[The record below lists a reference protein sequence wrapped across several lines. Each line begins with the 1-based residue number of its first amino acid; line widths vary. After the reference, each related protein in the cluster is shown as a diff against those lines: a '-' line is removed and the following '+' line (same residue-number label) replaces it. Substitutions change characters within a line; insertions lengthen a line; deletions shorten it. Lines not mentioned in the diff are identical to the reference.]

1 MPFAAFDGET
11 VNLLLPTIGFGIVT
25 ASILALAAV
34 GFTLQFS
41 VTGVVNFAFGDL
53 MTLAAYIAWLVNADL
68 HLSIW
73 VGAVAGMIFLAL
85 ASVLINRL
93 LLQPFIRK
101 RTDLFGLLIVTFAL
115 GLIVQNAM
123 QAIFGPSFQSLVYPT
138 SPSVDA
144 LGMTFTLNQLII
156 VALAVVVMVLVH
168 ALLRYTKIG
177 KAMRAM
183 ADDPALARACGIK
196 VKRVTDL
203 AWLISGALAGLAGFV
218 LVLNTAAFA
227 PATGQGFLLVI
238 VAAAVLGGVGR
249 PYGAMLGALVVGLV
263 TEVSV
268 IVIPAEDKSVAA
280 FVILVLV
287 LLWRPQG
294 IIAAAGRG

>member
-1 MPFAAFDGET
+1 M
-11 VNLLLPTIGFGIVT
+11 NLLVPTIGFGIVT

-53 MTLAAYIAWLVNADL
+53 MTLAAYMAWLVNTGL
-68 HLSIW
+68 HWNLWI
-73 VGAVAGMIFLAL
+73 GAIAGMVVLAVVSL
-85 ASVLINRL
+85 LMNRL
-93 LLQPFIRK
+93 LLQPFVRK
-101 RTDLFGLLIVTFAL
+101 RTDLFGLLIVTFAF
-115 GLIVQNAM
+115 GLILENAL
-123 QAIFGPSFQSLVYPT
+123 QAVFGPTFQSYVYPP
-138 SPSVDA
+138 SPSVNA
-144 LGMTFTLNQLII
+144 LGMTFTVNQLVI
-156 VALAVVVMVLVH
+156 VGLAVLVMVFVH
-168 ALLRYTKIG
+168 VLLRYTRVG

-196 VKRVTDL
+196 VGRITDL

-218 LVLNTAAFA
+218 LVLNTASFS
-227 PATGQGFLLVI
+227 PSTGEGFLLVI

-268 IVIPAEDKSVAA
+268 IVLPPEDKSVAA
-280 FVILVLV
+280 FVILILV
-287 LLWRPQG
+287 LLLRPQG
-294 IIAAAGRG
+294 IIAAARG

>member
-1 MPFAAFDGET
+1 M
-11 VNLLLPTIGFGIVT
+11 NLLLPTIGFGIVT

-53 MTLAAYIAWLVNADL
+53 MTVAAYVALLVNTGL
-68 HLSIW
+68 RWNLW
-73 VGAVAGMIFLAL
+73 LGAVVGMLLLAC
-85 ASVLINRL
+85 ASVAMNRV

-101 RTDLFGLLIVTFAL
+101 RTDLFGLLIVTFAF
-115 GLIVQNAM
+115 GLILENAL
-123 QAIFGPSFQSLVYPT
+123 QAIFGPSFQSYVYP
-138 SPSVDA
+138 PSASVNFLA
-144 LGMTFTLNQLII
+144 MTFTVNQLII
-156 VALAVVVMVLVH
+156 VAIAVAVMALVH
-168 ALLRYTKIG
+168 ALLRYTRVG

-183 ADDPALARACGIK
+183 ADDAALARACGIK
-196 VKRVTDL
+196 VGRITDL
-203 AWLISGALAGLAGFV
+203 AWFISGALAGLAGFV
-218 LVLNTAAFA
+218 LVLNTATFS
-227 PATGQGFLLVI
+227 PSTGEGFLLVI

-268 IVIPAEDKSVAA
+268 IVVPPEDKSVAA

-287 LLWRPQG
+287 LLLRPQG
-294 IIAAAGRG
+294 IIAAARG

>member
-1 MPFAAFDGET
+1 MD
-11 VNLLLPTIGFGIVT
+11 LLLPTIGFGLVT
-25 ASILALAAV
+25 ASILALASV

-53 MTLAAYIAWLVNADL
+53 MTVGAYVAWMVNTGL
-68 HLSIW
+68 HWNIW
-73 VGAVAGMIFLAL
+73 VGAVAGMLFLAV
-85 ASVLINRL
+85 ASVAMNRL

-101 RTDLFGLLIVTFAL
+101 RTDLFGLLIVTFAF
-115 GLIVQNAM
+115 GLILENAL
-123 QAIFGPSFQSLVYPT
+123 QSIFGPNFQSYNYA
-138 SPSVDA
+138 PSSSVGF
-144 LGMTFTLNQLII
+144 LGMTFTVNQLII
-156 VALAVVVMVLVH
+156 IALAVIVMLLVH
-168 ALLRYTKIG
+168 GLLRYTKIG

-196 VKRVTDL
+196 VARITDL

-227 PATGQGFLLVI
+227 PSTGEGFLLVI

-249 PYGAMLGALVVGLV
+249 PYGAMVGALIVGLV

-268 IVIPAEDKSVAA
+268 IFIPAEDKSVAA

-287 LLWRPQG
+287 LLLRPQG
-294 IIAAAGRG
+294 IITAARG

>member
-1 MPFAAFDGET
+1 MS
-11 VNLLLPTIGFGIVT
+11 LLVPSIGFGIVT

-34 GFTLQFS
+34 GFTLQFG

-53 MTLAAYIAWLVNADL
+53 MTLAAYIAWLVNTGL
-68 HLSIW
+68 NWGIW
-73 VGAVAGMIFLAL
+73 IGAAAAMIFLAL
-85 ASVLINRL
+85 FSVGMNRL

-101 RTDLFGLLIVTFAL
+101 RMDVFGLVIVTLAF
-115 GLIVQNAM
+115 GIIVQNVL
-123 QAIFGPSFQSLVYPT
+123 QAIFGPSFQSLSYPL
-138 SPSVDA
+138 PSSVNLLD
-144 LGMTFTLNQLII
+144 MTFTVNQLII
-156 VALAVVVMVLVH
+156 VALAVVAMLLVH
-168 ALLRYTKIG
+168 ALLRYTKVG

-196 VKRVTDL
+196 VARITDL

-238 VAAAVLGGVGR
+238 VAAAILGGVGR
-249 PYGAMLGALVVGLV
+249 PYGAMLGALVVGLI

-268 IVIPAEDKSVAA
+268 IFVPAEDKSVAA

-287 LLWRPQG
+287 LLLRPQG
-294 IIAAAGRG
+294 IIGVAGRA

>member
-1 MPFAAFDGET
+1 M
-11 VNLLLPTIGFGIVT
+11 NLLLPTIGFGIVT

-34 GFTLQFS
+34 GFTLQFG

-53 MTLAAYIAWLVNADL
+53 MTLAAYIAWLFNANL
-68 HLSIW
+68 HWNLWASAAI
-73 VGAVAGMIFLAL
+73 GMVFLAG
-85 ASVLINRL
+85 ASVLMNRL
-93 LLQPFIRK
+93 LLRPFIRQ
-101 RTDLFGLLIVTFAL
+101 RTDLFGLLIVTFAF
-115 GLIVQNAM
+115 GLIVQNVM
-123 QAIFGPSFQSLVYPT
+123 LAIFGPSFQSFTYPP
-138 SPSVDA
+138 PSAVNA
-144 LGMTFTLNQLII
+144 LGMTFTVNQLII
-156 VALAVVVMVLVH
+156 IVLAVVVMALVH
-168 ALLRYTKIG
+168 VLLRYTRVG
-177 KAMRAM
+177 KAMRAL
-183 ADDPALARACGIK
+183 ADDAELARACGIK
-196 VKRVTDL
+196 VGRITDL

-227 PATGQGFLLVI
+227 PSTGEEFLLVI

-287 LLWRPQG
+287 LLLRPQG